1 MNIKIINLLFLF
13 LITLVTN
20 CTRPVDFYGNNIN
33 LKEENFYLSDLRDQK
48 NDKFILIFKGRYNQT
63 SKSDMFK
70 RKIALD
76 RYTKLIKNFY
86 GYTESQILDEESFGI
101 ISPRYYVTIQFK

>member
-1 MNIKIINLLFLF
+1 MNIKCYNTIPLF
-13 LITLVTN
+13 LITLITN
-20 CTRPVDFYGNNIN
+20 CVHPLDYYGNNIN
-33 LKEENFYLSDLRDQK
+33 LKEENIYLSDLRDQK
-48 NDKFILIFKGRYNQT
+48 NDKFLLIFKGRYNQS

-70 RKIALD
+70 RKRALE